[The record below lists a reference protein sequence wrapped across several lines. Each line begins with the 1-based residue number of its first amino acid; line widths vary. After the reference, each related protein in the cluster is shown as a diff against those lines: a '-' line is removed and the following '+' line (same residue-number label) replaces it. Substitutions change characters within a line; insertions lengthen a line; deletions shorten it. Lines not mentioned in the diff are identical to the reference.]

1 MTSLK
6 FFAAAALGLVL
17 ATGTLAD
24 VSAKTMATAHQTT
37 TAHQTRQA
45 HVAKAHSTRIATKGH
60 RLHVA
65 HLRHAHKLHVAR
77 HQAGHRL
84 VKTTGIKSTKEA
96 GAAATHRERHA
107 MNHRVSNKPVSVI
120 R

>member
-1 MTSLK
+1 MTSRLK

-24 VSAKTMATAHQTT
+24 VSAKTVTT
-37 TAHQTRQA
+37 THAATTHIGKTHTA
-45 HVAKAHSTRIATKGH
+45 MTHHTRIATKGH

-65 HLRHAHKLHVAR
+65 HLRHAHKLHVA
-77 HQAGHRL
+77 HHKTGHHL
-84 VKTTGIKSTKEA
+84 VKATGAKGTKDA
-96 GAAATHRERHA
+96 GVTHRERHA
-107 MNHRVSNKPVSVI
+107 DNRRVAGKPASVI

>member
-1 MTSLK
+1 MTSRLK

-24 VSAKTMATAHQTT
+24 VSAKTVTH
-37 TAHQTRQA
+37 QA
-45 HVAKAHSTRIATKGH
+45 HVATTNIAKAHHTKIATKGH

-65 HLRHAHKLHVAR
+65 HLRHAHKLHVA
-77 HQAGHRL
+77 HSKTSHRL
-84 VKTTGIKSTKEA
+84 AKVHGLKSTKDA
-96 GAAATHRERHA
+96 GVTHREHHA
-107 MNHRVSNKPVSVI
+107 ETHRGTTKPASVI

>member
-1 MTSLK
+1 MTSRLK

-24 VSAKTMATAHQTT
+24 VSAKTVTH
-37 TAHQTRQA
+37 QA
-45 HVAKAHSTRIATKGH
+45 HVAKAHVAKTHHTKIATKGH

-65 HLRHAHKLHVAR
+65 HLRHAHKLHVA
-77 HQAGHRL
+77 HSKASHRL
-84 VKTTGIKSTKEA
+84 VKTTGLKGTKDA
-96 GAAATHRERHA
+96 GVTSHRERHA
-107 MNHRVSNKPVSVI
+107 MNHRGAAKPVSVI